1 MQTTDLLRDL
11 IAFPTV
17 SADPNLDLIQYCE
30 TLLRDVGAQVELI
43 KDPSGQKANLYAT
56 IGPLDRPGVL
66 LSGHTDV
73 VPVVGQDWT
82 VPPFEMTERDGLLFG
97 RGCADMKGFVASA
110 MAAALRAATL
120 DLKTP
125 LHLALSYDEE
135 IGCVGV
141 RSLID
146 MLAAAPIRPR
156 FCIVGEPTSMQVAT
170 GHKGK
175 TAARLVA
182 TGREGHSALAP
193 SALNAI
199 HMACDIISFIR
210 DLQEKLAA
218 AGARDPA
225 YDVPYTTLHVGM
237 IEGGTAL
244 NIVPNRSEFLFEIR
258 NLIEDDPQQLLA
270 QIRDHAASYVQGL
283 RKNFPQADISIDV
296 TNTYPPL
303 NTDPDSD
310 VVQLVQGLSGHDTT
324 LKVAFGTEGGLFSS
338 RLEVPTVVCGPGSM
352 AQGHKPDEYVSVAQL
367 EACDEMMDTLLQ
379 RLVVG
384 L

>member
-1 MQTTDLLRDL
+1 MQTIDLLRDL

-82 VPPFEMTERDGLLFG
+82 VPPFEMTERDGLLLG

-193 SALNAI
+193 SVLNAI

-270 QIRDHAASYVQGL
+270 HIRDHAASYVQGL

-310 VVQLVQGLSGHDTT
+310 VVQFVQGLSGHDAT

-338 RLEVPTVVCGPGSM
+338 RLDVPTVVCGPGSM

-367 EACDEMMDTLLQ
+367 AACDAMMDALLQ